1 MCVLGIYVCYMV
13 ASLRGTK
20 RERVE
25 SERQRERKGCVC
37 VYGMEQGKSWF
48 LFREC
53 ERAWTWINVSVW
65 GASLSWRTGGGMHVL
80 FLHCFVKIKSVAKYG
95 KHYEKVLLNEFV
107 LSFNPNIFEQGIFVF
122 LQYLSLTELERHILW

>member
-37 VYGMEQGKSWF
+37 V
-48 LFREC
+48 C
-53 ERAWTWINVSVW
+53 VW
-65 GASLSWRTGGGMHVL
+65 DGTGEV
-80 FLHCFVKIKSVAKYG
+80 V
-95 KHYEKVLLNEFV
+95 
-107 LSFNPNIFEQGIFVF
+107 
-122 LQYLSLTELERHILW
+122 ILVP